1 MICIAAVLPVSHSQ
15 NLPKVAAPCA
25 SRDFRLP
32 PGAAPCA
39 FREEVYK
46 QWHETAWAAPVG
58 GAAGSSRDP
67 PLSPV
72 QPASAPPGTAPP
84 GAAGSSP
91 DPPLSPVQPAS
102 APPGTAPPGAAP
114 PGAAPPGA
122 AGPGLAPPGAAML
135 DMMAITHA
143 SPGELLAML
152 GPMPASDQL
161 QVAQSFAMSNEWEI
175 VDLLVKNFD
184 AICGEQAG
192 LLSMAAV
199 MAWRCSP
206 LEICVS
212 VFGFCLL
219 FVVQFQ
225 HLASIPP
232 LSRHYLFISPLSH
245 QYYSI
250 SPVSHHYPPVSAV
263 FHYLTVIISPAS
275 HHYLSSIGI
284 SPVFHQY
291 LTAWCR
297 PGQPLDAAPHNRA
310 PPGEQHHGAGGLAQD
325 FPLPYNLCTS
335 LLLSPPLSPPLVVV
349 IWVELRLYY

>member
-84 GAAGSSP
+84 GAA
-91 DPPLSPVQPAS
+91 
-102 APPGTAPPGAAP
+102 P

-135 DMMAITHA
+135 DMVAIIHA

-152 GPMPASDQL
+152 GLMPASDQL

-245 QYYSI
+245 SISPVLQYLTSISPLSTSICSIPLSHRYYFTSISPLSQQYRYLTSI
-250 SPVSHHYPPVSAV
+250 SPVSHGLVPPRS
-263 FHYLTVIISPAS
+263 TTGRCSTQS
-275 HHYLSSIGI
+275 R
-284 SPVFHQY
+284 
-291 LTAWCR
+291 TARRTTPWCR
-297 PGQPLDAAPHNRA
+297 RS
-310 PPGEQHHGAGGLAQD
+310 
-325 FPLPYNLCTS
+325 CTGF
-335 LLLSPPLSPPLVVV
+335 SPPL
-349 IWVELRLYY
+349 